1 VEALALKRAPVTHIV
16 PLTGR
21 LDGRVKVQ
29 SFEVNDREFSSF
41 ENISKA
47 LIRLDQGI
55 YGRCTC
61 CGGRIETD
69 VLVVAPLANR
79 CIACAHQESHP

>member
-1 VEALALKRAPVTHIV
+1 VETLALKKAPVTQVV
-16 PLTGR
+16 PLTGG
-21 LDGRVKVQ
+21 LKGNVKVQ
-29 SFEVNDREFSSF
+29 SFEVDDGEFSSF

-69 VLVVAPLANR
+69 VLIETPLANR

>member
-1 VEALALKRAPVTHIV
+1 MLNGK
-16 PLTGR
+16 
-21 LDGRVKVQ
+21 VKVQ
-29 SFEVNDREFSSF
+29 SFEVDDREFSGF

-55 YGRCTC
+55 YGRCMC

-69 VLVVAPLANR
+69 VLVEAPLANR
-79 CIACAHQESHP
+79 CLACAHQESQP